1 MNFVGQSLK
10 HLISKR
16 SVVFVASVL
25 LCACNQPVV
34 PVEDIAVDFEEVT
47 ESPVTRVTSTI
58 EDGSLILEADWITI
72 FDRNEPEP
80 EVRFLPA
87 ARSVPASDV
96 PVLMTDETVPSEPV
110 SVFEFVKARAAE
122 LAAEPYSK
130 GKPLPKFAQSM
141 TYDDYRLIH
150 HKPDAELFAE
160 TGSMIRGKLD
170 TRGSLFKTEI
180 KVNVIRDGVSRPLAY
195 RAKDFN
201 FDTLKMTDEDRTQL
215 GLAGFRLLSPLNR
228 GGKFDEVMSVKGA
241 SFFRVLGA
249 GNYYGAS
256 ARGIALKTAS
266 PEGEEFPNF
275 TEFWIEEPG
284 ELDRGIVFHAL
295 MDGPSV
301 TGAYEFHVVPGTNT
315 VVDVKAELFARKPLT
330 RVGLAPLTSM
340 FQIAP
345 HDPDS
350 DMQDFRP
357 HVHDSDGLSA
367 MLQNGEW
374 IWRPLSNPSTLQ
386 ISSFANQPPKGFGLM
401 QRTRDFES
409 FQDIEAH
416 YESRPSVWITPG
428 EGWSQGELT
437 LVEIPTPNEYHDN
450 IISYW
455 QLADAI
461 PAGESHEFSYRMSW
475 GVTPPFRPALIEVS
489 STRTG
494 VSEATGKRLFV
505 VDFEV
510 ENPDLLEGV
519 EPKVTTSAG
528 IVERV
533 QLIPDTRH
541 GKGRLIFEI
550 DLQGAPAAELRA
562 VLERVDTNVSE
573 TWLYRWSAT

>member
-1 MNFVGQSLK
+1 MLTG
-10 HLISKR
+10 
-16 SVVFVASVL
+16 
-25 LCACNQPVV
+25 CMPETQPV
-34 PVEDIAVDFEEVT
+34 ENIASELDVT
-47 ESPVTRVTSTI
+47 SETSPTRITSTI
-58 EDGSLILEADWITI
+58 EDGQLILEANWITN

-80 EVRFLPA
+80 EVKFLQTEHQVDTPEI
-87 ARSVPASDV
+87 
-96 PVLMTDETVPSEPV
+96 PVVMTDEAASSEPV
-110 SVFEFVKARAAE
+110 TVFEFVKNRAAE
-122 LAAEPYSK
+122 LAAKPYEK
-130 GKPLPKFAQSM
+130 GAPPSKFAQNMS
-141 TYDDYRLIH
+141 YDDYRLIH
-150 HKPDAELFAE
+150 HKPSAELF
-160 TGSMIRGKLD
+160 TDSGSMIRGKLD

-180 KVNVIRDGVSRPLAY
+180 KVNIIREGVSRPLPY
-195 RAKDFN
+195 RSRDFN
-201 FDTLKMTDEDRTQL
+201 FDTLKMSDEDLAQL

-241 SFFRVLGA
+241 SFFRVLGS

-275 TEFWIEEPG
+275 VEFWIEEPG
-284 ELDRGIVFHAL
+284 DLDRGIVFHAL
-295 MDGPSV
+295 LDGPSV

-315 VVDVKAELFARKPLT
+315 MVDVKAQLFARKDLT
-330 RVGLAPLTSM
+330 KLGLAPLTSM

-350 DMQDFRP
+350 DLQDFRP

-367 MLQNGEW
+367 MLRNGEW

-386 ISSFANQPPKGFGLM
+386 VSSFASRPPKGFGLM
-401 QRTRDFES
+401 QRTRDFEA

-428 EGWSQGELT
+428 EGWSVGELM

-455 QLADAI
+455 QLADPI

-475 GVTPPFRPALIEVS
+475 GVTPPFKPALIEVS

-505 VDFEV
+505 VDFAVDNV
-510 ENPDLLEGV
+510 ELLDGV

-533 QLIPDTRH
+533 QLIPDVQH

-550 DLQGAPAAELRA
+550 DLQGAPATELRA